1 MNYSIRLMKEEDVL
15 AVANLESAC
24 FIPPYP
30 EKEIRYELNEN
41 PVSKLYVALID
52 NVVVGYLDFMITFDS
67 SSITRLCVSDLY
79 RHKGIASALL
89 NKMVETLKKQKDKV
103 LYVTLEVRASN
114 TEAINLYKKNKFE
127 QVTIKKA
134 YYESGEDAIY
144 MVRSLTND

>member
-1 MNYSIRLMKEEDVL
+1 
-15 AVANLESAC
+15 
-24 FIPPYP
+24 
-30 EKEIRYELNEN
+30 
-41 PVSKLYVALID
+41 
-52 NVVVGYLDFMITFDS
+52 MITFDS
-67 SSITRLCVSDLY
+67 SSITRLCVSDFY

-127 QVTIKKA
+127 QVTIKRA
-134 YYESGEDAIY
+134 YYETGEDAIY

>member
-1 MNYSIRLMKEEDVL
+1 MNYAIRLMKEEDVL
-15 AVANLESAC
+15 AVTNLENAC

-67 SSITRLCVSDLY
+67 SSITRLCVGDLY
-79 RHKGIASALL
+79 RHQGIASALL
-89 NKMVETLKKQKDKV
+89 NKMIETLKKQKDKV

-127 QVTIKKA
+127 QVTIKRA

>member
-1 MNYSIRLMKEEDVL
+1 MKEEDVL

-24 FIPPYP
+24 FLPPYL
-30 EKEIRYELNEN
+30 EKEIRYELKEN
-41 PVSKLYVALID
+41 PVSKLYVATID

-67 SSITRLCVSDLY
+67 SSITRLCVSDFY

-127 QVTIKKA
+127 QVTIKRA